1 MLSSLYSKK
10 LEEMTLSMD
19 ERKEHRLLLFKLQ
32 SNDFMENHMTLKQ
45 WRLADWITLCCFEK
59 VVKNWQ
65 APRSAILRKEE
76 TFKQFHSFRLL
87 IINKMQN
94 LF

>member
-45 WRLADWITLCCFEK
+45 WRLAD
-59 VVKNWQ
+59 
-65 APRSAILRKEE
+65 
-76 TFKQFHSFRLL
+76 
-87 IINKMQN
+87 
-94 LF
+94 